1 MTRAC
6 PIPWARTV
14 LAIRLLGV
22 NRVSQRAK
30 RSLSKLALFLN
41 GTCGS
46 ARRFPA
52 SASTN
57 RTPPR
62 GAAHDDAYGVWNADS
77 SAFNPRRA
85 LTFPVSGP
93 IRSRTCASMGSRP
106 VGRPTGRRHA
116 DGARAFNN
124 SRAHFTRGPMR
135 ICRVCVEPGRR
146 WGGGS
151 DRYHLAGRAQRR
163 PVTRGVKI

>member
-14 LAIRLLGV
+14 LAIHLLGV

-77 SAFNPRRA
+77 SAFNPRRPSHSQFWDQYA
-85 LTFPVSGP
+85 RAHARQWGVT
-93 IRSRTCASMGSRP
+93 RP

-124 SRAHFTRGPMR
+124 SRAHF
-135 ICRVCVEPGRR
+135 
-146 WGGGS
+146 
-151 DRYHLAGRAQRR
+151 YQR
-163 PVTRGVKI
+163 PDA

>member
-1 MTRAC
+1 
-6 PIPWARTV
+6 
-14 LAIRLLGV
+14 
-22 NRVSQRAK
+22 VSQRTK

-85 LTFPVSGP
+85 LTFPVLGP
-93 IRSRTCASMGSRP
+93 IRSRTCASMGCY
-106 VGRPTGRRHA
+106 PTGRTSDRPPTRWR
-116 DGARAFNN
+116 GAR
-124 SRAHFTRGPMR
+124 
-135 ICRVCVEPGRR
+135 
-146 WGGGS
+146 
-151 DRYHLAGRAQRR
+151 L
-163 PVTRGVKI
+163 

>member
-1 MTRAC
+1 MSQRATDGCIFNADPCAADDAVEAAFFTQPSNRLAMTLPAFRASRLISTSSNDSRNGL
-6 PIPWARTV
+6 PLWARTV
-14 LAIRLLGV
+14 LAIHLLGV

-46 ARRFPA
+46 ARRFPT

-85 LTFPVSGP
+85 LTFPVLGP
-93 IRSRTCASMGSRP
+93 IRSRTCASMGCYP
-106 VGRPTGRRHA
+106 
-116 DGARAFNN
+116 
-124 SRAHFTRGPMR
+124 
-135 ICRVCVEPGRR
+135 
-146 WGGGS
+146 
-151 DRYHLAGRAQRR
+151 DR
-163 PVTRGVKI
+163 

>member
-14 LAIRLLGV
+14 LAIHLLGV

-77 SAFNPRRA
+77 SAFNPRRPSHSQFWDQYA
-85 LTFPVSGP
+85 RAHARQWGVT
-93 IRSRTCASMGSRP
+93 RP

-124 SRAHFTRGPMR
+124 SRAHFYQRPR
-135 ICRVCVEPGRR
+135 CVFVASASSPVGA
-146 WGGGS
+146 GG
-151 DRYHLAGRAQRR
+151 AA
-163 PVTRGVKI
+163 PIVTT